1 MSKRL
6 TQLDFSSI
14 LPSPVT
20 AATNRTPRDTSSA
33 SAVSTPRL
41 SPILEVDNGGVPPPD
56 LPIYVHEPLNDRYP
70 EAYTVH
76 MGSNKVK
83 VVSVKRND
91 ARGDRDGGFL
101 REFRGSGA
109 IDDVKAVQRISNSS
123 FLEVLETWGT
133 NESFYV
139 VFKFMPLCLVDVSA
153 ASSLS
158 ENEIPVIF
166 NQVLDGLS
174 YLVKEGLT
182 HDRLICSNVLINYEG
197 EVKIC
202 RKFRL
207 LILEFLNVYDEQKN
221 TTQDVAQNPFWSAM
235 PQLMDF
241 VEYTEITVKQVLKR
255 QLPDA
260 SCLKMLSE

>member
-1 MSKRL
+1 MDYPVDGETLKRPRLNNYIRNLTRLVYETPITKDLIFLPTLQSIMSKRL

-14 LPSPVT
+14 LPSPVI
-20 AATNRTPRDTSSA
+20 AATNRTPREASGGSA
-33 SAVSTPRL
+33 ISTPRL
-41 SPILEVDNGGVPPPD
+41 SPILEADNGGVSPSD

-109 IDDVKAVQRISNSS
+109 IDDVKAVQRISNSK
-123 FLEVLETWGT
+123 FLEVMETWRT

-166 NQVLDGLS
+166 NQVN
-174 YLVKEGLT
+174 
-182 HDRLICSNVLINYEG
+182 RRPCSV
-197 EVKIC
+197 
-202 RKFRL
+202 
-207 LILEFLNVYDEQKN
+207 
-221 TTQDVAQNPFWSAM
+221 SS
-235 PQLMDF
+235 
-241 VEYTEITVKQVLKR
+241 
-255 QLPDA
+255 
-260 SCLKMLSE
+260 SC